1 MAVRMKDIAE
11 DLSVSLMTVSKAL
24 RNHTDV
30 AEETR
35 RRVCERARE
44 LGYEPN
50 LVARSL
56 AGHPSFMIGL
66 IVPDLM
72 HSFFAEVAKGIE
84 RKLAPL
90 GYQIAVSNSSEDAET
105 ELRQIKLLMARKVDG
120 LIIASAAPH
129 ASRSMIALLDG
140 QALPYVLVDR
150 MIPNVK
156 ANYVGVKDEQI
167 GVLATEHL
175 IDQGCKRVAHLRGP
189 MVSTGKGRLR
199 GYQRALAKRG
209 LKAPPEYV
217 ISAAHQDS
225 TGYQAMQRLLKLKPR
240 PDGVF
245 CYNDPVAIGAIKA
258 ILEAGLDVPQDI
270 AVVGAGDIHYTDML
284 RIPLSTV
291 NQSSFQIGE
300 RAAERL
306 LECMESKTPLPPKRI
321 LFPPRLVVR
330 ESSLRCQSSL
340 GQARRLRRQHI
351 VVMSK
356 A

>member
-1 MAVRMKDIAE
+1 LAVRMKDIAQ

-35 RRVCERARE
+35 RRVCQRARE
-44 LGYEPN
+44 LGYQPN
-50 LVARSL
+50 LIARSL

-72 HSFFAEVAKGIE
+72 HSFFAEVAKGVDH
-84 RKLAPL
+84 KLVPL

-105 ELRQIKLLMARKVDG
+105 ELRQIKLLVARKVDG
-120 LIIASAAPH
+120 LIIASAVPH
-129 ASRSMIALLDG
+129 ASRSMVKLLEG
-140 QALPYVLVDR
+140 HAMPYVLVDR

-167 GVLATEHL
+167 GALATDHL
-175 IDQGCKRVAHLRGP
+175 IDQGCKRIAHLRGP

-209 LKAPPEYV
+209 LRALPEYV
-217 ISAAHQDS
+217 VSAAHQDS
-225 TGYQAMQRLLKLKPR
+225 TGYEAMRRLLQLTPR

-270 AVVGAGDIHYTDML
+270 AIVGAGDIHYCDML
-284 RIPLSTV
+284 RVPLSTV

-300 RAAERL
+300 SAAELL
-306 LECMESKTPLPPKRI
+306 LECMESKRPMPPKRI
-321 LFPPRLVVR
+321 MFPPRLVVR

-340 GQARRLRRQHI
+340 GRARAMRGGRMLAGSR
-351 VVMSK
+351 